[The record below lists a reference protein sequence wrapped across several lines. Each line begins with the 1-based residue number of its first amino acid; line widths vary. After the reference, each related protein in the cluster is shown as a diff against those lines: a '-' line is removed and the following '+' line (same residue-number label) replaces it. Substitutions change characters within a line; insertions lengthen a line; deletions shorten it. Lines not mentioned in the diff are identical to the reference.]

1 LTFELV
7 KQAKPTSFAMSSNQ
21 QHLQHLYLRAG
32 FGLLPQELPNALQIP
47 INRHVETIFSDSKL
61 NQPLN
66 LLNDNELRLAKLL
79 FANQEERKEMVMESL
94 NRGRELNLLWLKQLT
109 ESKAG
114 LREKMTLFWHG
125 HFATRTNNAFFAQLQ
140 NNLIREKA
148 LGKFGDLLMSI
159 SKDPAML
166 QFLNN
171 QQNRK
176 NSPNENFA
184 RELMELFTLGRGNYT
199 ETDIKEAARAFTG
212 WGFNQQ
218 GEFVFRRFFHDT
230 DLKIFMG
237 KHGNWDGEDI
247 IRMILDKKETATFI
261 TRKIYRYFVNEVPD
275 EAIISELAKNFYE
288 SEYDITHLMRQI
300 FTADWFYAPKNVG
313 SRIKAPVEYITQFRR
328 QFGLQFEP
336 ENALLFIQKILGQVL
351 FYPPNVAGWA
361 EGKNWIDSSTLMVRT
376 LLPFSTM
383 REIELPVEAKD
394 DGDVNTEFLARRNFR
409 KLKATA
415 NWDALSKIATGNSE
429 NELLE
434 QLAAYLLQNNLSDAN
449 KKLILK
455 NTPTDNRQA
464 AIQFISL
471 SLASLPEYQLC

>member
-1 LTFELV
+1 M
-7 KQAKPTSFAMSSNQ
+7 PSNQ

-32 FGLLPQELPNALQIP
+32 FGLLPEQLPTALQLP
-47 INRHVETIFSDSKL
+47 IHKHVEAIFSDSKSY
-61 NQPLN
+61 QSLN
-66 LLNDNELRLAKLL
+66 LLNDNELRVVKLL
-79 FANQEERKEMVMESL
+79 FSDKEERKEMAMDAL
-94 NRGRELNLLWLKQLT
+94 NRGRELNLLWMRQMA

-125 HFATRTNNAFFAQLQ
+125 HFATRTLNAFFAQLQ

-184 RELMELFTLGRGNYT
+184 REVMELFTLGRGNYT

-230 DLKIFMG
+230 DLKTFMG
-237 KHGNWDGEDI
+237 KRGNWGGEDI
-247 IRMILDKKETATFI
+247 IRMILDKRETAVFV
-261 TRKIYRYFVNEVPD
+261 TRKIYRHFVNDTPD
-275 EAIISELAKNFYE
+275 EGIISELANSFYE
-288 SEYDITHLMRQI
+288 SEYDIGKLMQQI
-300 FTADWFYAPKNVG
+300 FTADWFYSPKNIG

-336 ENALLFIQKILGQVL
+336 ENALLFIQKLLGQVV

-376 LLPFSTM
+376 LLPFSIM

-394 DGDVNTEFLARRNFR
+394 DGDVNTEFLAQRNFR

-415 NWDALSKIATGNSE
+415 NWDALSKIASGSSE
-429 NELLE
+429 KEILE
-434 QLAAYLLQNNLSDAN
+434 QLAAYLLQNKLSDAN
-449 KKLILK
+449 KQLILR
-455 NTPTDNRQA
+455 NTPTANREA
-464 AIQFISL
+464 AVQFISL

>member
-1 LTFELV
+1 M
-7 KQAKPTSFAMSSNQ
+7 PSNQ
-21 QHLQHLYLRAG
+21 QHIQHLYLRAG
-32 FGLLPQELPNALQIP
+32 FGLQPEQLPAALQMP
-47 INRHVETIFSDSKL
+47 IQKHVEAIFSDSKSY
-61 NQPLN
+61 QPIN
-66 LLNDNELRLAKLL
+66 LLNDNELKVIKLL
-79 FANQEERKEMVMESL
+79 FTDKEERKELVMDAL
-94 NRGRELNLLWLKQLT
+94 NRGRELNLLWMRQMA

-125 HFATRTNNAFFAQLQ
+125 HFATRTLNAFFAQLQ

-171 QQNRK
+171 QQNKK

-184 RELMELFTLGRGNYT
+184 REVMELFTLGRGNYT

-218 GEFVFRRFFHDT
+218 GEFVFRQFFHDT
-230 DLKIFMG
+230 DLKTFMG
-237 KHGNWDGEDI
+237 KRGNWGGEDI
-247 IRMILDKKETATFI
+247 IRMILDKRETAIFI
-261 TRKIYRYFVNEVPD
+261 IRKIYRYFVNDTPD
-275 EAIISELAKNFYE
+275 EGIIGELANSFYE
-288 SEYDITHLMRQI
+288 SEYEIGKLMQQI
-300 FTADWFYAPKNVG
+300 FTADWFYSPKNIG

-336 ENALLFIQKILGQVL
+336 ENALLFIQKLLGQVV

-376 LLPFSTM
+376 LLPFSIM

-394 DGDVNTEFLARRNFR
+394 DGDVNTEFLAQRNFR

-415 NWDALSKIATGNSE
+415 NWDALSKIASGSSE
-429 NELLE
+429 KEILE
-434 QLAAYLLQNNLSDAN
+434 QLAAYLLQNKLSDAN
-449 KKLILK
+449 KQLILK
-455 NTPTDNRQA
+455 NTPTTNREA
-464 AIQFISL
+464 AVQFISL

>member
-1 LTFELV
+1 M
-7 KQAKPTSFAMSSNQ
+7 PINQ

-32 FGLLPQELPNALQIP
+32 FGLLPQELPHALQIP
-47 INRHVETIFSDSKL
+47 ISRHVETIFSDSKSS
-61 NQPLN
+61 QPLN
-66 LLNDNELRLAKLL
+66 LLNDNELRLTKLL
-79 FANQEERKEMVMESL
+79 FADQEERKEMVMESL
-94 NRGRELNLLWLKQLT
+94 NRGRELNLLWLKQMT

-184 RELMELFTLGRGNYT
+184 REVMELFTLGRGNYT

-230 DLKIFMG
+230 DLKTFMG
-237 KHGNWDGEDI
+237 KRGNWGGEDI
-247 IRMILDKKETATFI
+247 IRMILDKRETAVFV
-261 TRKIYRYFVNEVPD
+261 TRKIYRHFVNDTPD
-275 EAIISELAKNFYE
+275 EGLISELANSFYE
-288 SEYDITHLMRQI
+288 SEYDIGKLMQQI
-300 FTADWFYAPKNVG
+300 FTADWFYSPQNIG
-313 SRIKAPVEYITQFRR
+313 SRIKSPVEYITQFRR

-336 ENALLFIQKILGQVL
+336 ENALLFIQKLLGQVV

-376 LLPFSTM
+376 LLPFAVM

-394 DGDVNTEFLARRNFR
+394 DGDVNTEFLVQRNFR

-415 NWDALSKIATGNSE
+415 NWGALSKIASGSSE
-429 NELLE
+429 KEILE
-434 QLAAYLLQNNLSDAN
+434 QLAAYLLQNKLLDAN
-449 KKLILK
+449 KQLILR
-455 NTPTDNRQA
+455 NTPTANREA
-464 AIQFISL
+464 AVQFISL